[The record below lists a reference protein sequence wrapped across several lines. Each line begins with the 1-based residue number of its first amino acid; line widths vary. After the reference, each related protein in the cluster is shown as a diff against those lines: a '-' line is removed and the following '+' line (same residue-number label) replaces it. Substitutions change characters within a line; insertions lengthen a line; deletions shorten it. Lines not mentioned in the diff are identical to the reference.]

1 MALSNGGIARR
12 IYENA
17 DAALQLQVRTKEYAR
32 KNIYRLWFMSSLRIF
47 PEIKSWVL
55 VYLMILGREGS
66 SLGASE
72 GLYPNHDSSPPQITV
87 WTNPETHTFLY
98 LCKKDRLS
106 RGSDDKKTSHLGSY
120 SKPLEAPPLEAVCY
134 GFPKTQQVVSGT
146 YRQTG
151 SAIPPA
157 WIFPVRLERC
167 YSFGDVLFFRKPIP
181 PVLPGC
187 AETGFA
193 SCQPQSR
200 RRKIHPR
207 DQSSLKKNQI
217 SKGLKQNSWLNGMG
231 ILLRYLNYYEK
242 CSYDI
247 SSLIGEG
254 VLNLGKKYGCFFS

>member
-1 MALSNGGIARR
+1 MYIFVSIPGESNVEVIQENIQKAINGKYALFCLGFGFDVSYKFLEKMALSNGGIARR

-32 KNIYRLWFMSSLRIF
+32 KNIYRLWFMSSLSIF

-157 WIFPVRLERC
+157 
-167 YSFGDVLFFRKPIP
+167 
-181 PVLPGC
+181 
-187 AETGFA
+187 
-193 SCQPQSR
+193 
-200 RRKIHPR
+200 
-207 DQSSLKKNQI
+207 
-217 SKGLKQNSWLNGMG
+217 
-231 ILLRYLNYYEK
+231 
-242 CSYDI
+242 
-247 SSLIGEG
+247 
-254 VLNLGKKYGCFFS
+254 